1 MTDNEKR
8 RILELRDMGYGYQ
21 RIANEL
27 GITVGSVRN
36 YCSKMGSRGLCKECG
51 KELKL
56 VPGKKKKVF
65 CSDKCRF
72 IWWNKHRGELK
83 HKVMNKVTY
92 KCCGTEFISFTN
104 SKRTY
109 CSVEC
114 YNKIRCKDGGSNE

>member
-83 HKVMNKVTY
+83 HKVMNKVTC